1 MPGLK
6 LKKVDGQPIA
16 GLNFKEALELVKA
29 ASRPVTLSFIDTE
42 LPTVGAT
49 LGNCA
54 PFEQYMHKRDHFAKT
69 GSGQT

>member
-49 LGNCA
+49 LGN
-54 PFEQYMHKRDHFAKT
+54 
-69 GSGQT
+69 